1 MKLSFTIRILLLMIP
16 TTLISSG
23 LYFGEKPKSQES
35 KTLQNAKKT
44 FLISKQEVNSDPK
57 TYISN
62 FQKFVKEADSKIDT
76 NKKKFAELKVR
87 FNEICPEKKEC
98 TNILAE
104 LELDNSNLKSE
115 LDTYVLEGNGNWEEF
130 RAELYQDLYK
140 LDLAYNDAKQ

>member
-1 MKLSFTIRILLLMIP
+1 V
-16 TTLISSG
+16 SSD
-23 LYFGEKPKSQES
+23 LYFGEKTKTAES

-44 FLISKQEVNSDPK
+44 FDISKQEVNSGPK
-57 TYISN
+57 TYVSN